1 MDEDIVIPIAGM
13 VFVLTLVLGLPLVF
27 AYIKRMSRS
36 DREPIVS
43 SSPDTDRRLERIEHA
58 IDAMAVEVE
67 RISEGQRFVTQL
79 LSDRSRERAALPA
92 PPHWTMTMA
101 AVGNGA
107 ASGAPKNEKLGEKS
121 ALPSATFQ
129 STSAD
134 RLQSGWI

>member
-13 VFVLTLVLGLPLVF
+13 VFVLALVLGLPLVF
-27 AYIKRMSRS
+27 AYIKRMSRA

-92 PPHWTMTMA
+92 SSQH
-101 AVGNGA
+101 
-107 ASGAPKNEKLGEKS
+107 
-121 ALPSATFQ
+121 PS
-129 STSAD
+129 
-134 RLQSGWI
+134 